1 MFEVIFLQFLNGL
14 DKGSAYALIAL
25 GLTIVFG
32 TLGVVNFAH
41 GALFML
47 GAFCAV
53 AFRQLL
59 TLQTVTIDP
68 EKLSPWGQPLEIREP
83 LVQAWFGDFGA
94 VLVNYSVPLSLLLTV
109 PVMLLVGVAME
120 RGIIGLRYRVVGRE
134 HLPDGPFVL
143 AAKHQSAWDTIIFF
157 VLLERPAY
165 VLKKELLAIPLYG
178 LYARRAGHIAV
189 DRKAGAKALRALL
202 EDSRRAV
209 ADGMV
214 PVIFPQGTRTA
225 PGTRLPYQPGVAA
238 LYKGLDLPVVPVA
251 LNSGLFWGRRAFR
264 KRPGTIRLEFL
275 PAIPPGKDRAGF
287 MAELEGA
294 IEQATDRLSAEGLSP
309 NP

>member
-1 MFEVIFLQFLNGL
+1 M
-14 DKGSAYALIAL
+14 
-25 GLTIVFG
+25 G
-32 TLGVVNFAH
+32 TLRSLLFNIAFFGWTALLCILGIPLLFAPAGWILVVQQF
-41 GALFML
+41 
-47 GAFCAV
+47 
-53 AFRQLL
+53 
-59 TLQTVTIDP
+59 
-68 EKLSPWGQPLEIREP
+68 WGK
-83 LVQAWFGDFGA
+83 GA
-94 VLVNYSVPLSLLLTV
+94 VWLLR
-109 PVMLLVGVAME
+109 LLVGMDYAVS
-120 RGIIGLRYRVVGRE
+120 GRE
-134 HLPDGPFVL
+134 NLPDGPFVV

-157 VLLERPAY
+157 VLLDRPAY

-189 DRKAGAKALRALL
+189 DRKAGAMALRALL

-238 LYKGLDLPVVPVA
+238 LYKGLELPVVPVA

-275 PAIPPGKDRAGF
+275 PAIPPGKDRASF
-287 MAELEGA
+287 MAELESS

-309 NP
+309 KA

>member
-1 MFEVIFLQFLNGL
+1 M
-14 DKGSAYALIAL
+14 
-25 GLTIVFG
+25 G
-32 TLGVVNFAH
+32 TLRSLLFNIAFFGWTALLCILGIPLLFAPAGWIIVVQQF
-41 GALFML
+41 
-47 GAFCAV
+47 
-53 AFRQLL
+53 
-59 TLQTVTIDP
+59 
-68 EKLSPWGQPLEIREP
+68 WGQGT
-83 LVQAWFGDFGA
+83 VW
-94 VLVNYSVPLSLLLTV
+94 LLR
-109 PVMLLVGVAME
+109 LLVGTDYAVSGWE
-120 RGIIGLRYRVVGRE
+120 N
-134 HLPDGPFVL
+134 LPDGPFVV

-225 PGTRLPYQPGVAA
+225 PGMRLPYQPGVAA

-294 IEQATDRLSAEGLSP
+294 IEQATDRLSVEGLSP